1 MNPVKQLHHWN
12 LAHPVLYLFLRMGL
26 GLILLFKGISF
37 TSNAGELASILSESG
52 IYSWQGFLISYITFA
67 HLFGGFFLIIGLF
80 TRVAALL
87 QLPVLIG
94 AVFLLNF
101 GMAGINNGSEIAL
114 SVVSLLL
121 LLYVLAEGSGLLS
134 LDHYVKHHLL

>member
-1 MNPVKQLHHWN
+1 MNPVKRLHHWN

-80 TRVAALL
+80 TRTAALL
-87 QLPVLIG
+87 QLPVLLG
-94 AVFLLNF
+94 AVFLVNF
-101 GMAGINNGSEIAL
+101 RMAGMNDGTEIAL
-114 SVVSLLL
+114 SIIALLL